1 MSRPTLSRVEE
12 APYSTRSIQEML
24 GLSRGVLSGLVA
36 SGFVTPSRG
45 PGNALR
51 FTFRDVVLLRTA
63 VELQGARIAPRK
75 ILAAL
80 RKLKASLPA
89 EVPLTGLRI
98 TAVGN
103 DVTVRDRGS
112 QWQAET
118 GQLVMDF
125 EVAPKQG
132 SVAFLQRV
140 PGGNGAAPSS
150 DKELPSAA
158 RERGNGRAAADDP
171 RRDALSWFCLGEGL
185 EASDPGAAEDAY
197 RKALQLNP
205 AHADTYLNL
214 GALLCEGKR
223 CAEAVAVFDEAVR
236 RYPREPL
243 LHFNRAVAL
252 EDQGR
257 VHDALASYDASL
269 RLAPDLADA
278 HYNAARLH
286 EQIGD
291 ARKAVRH
298 FSAYRRLQARGTGP
312 DET

>member
-1 MSRPTLSRVEE
+1 
-12 APYSTRSIQEML
+12 ML
-24 GLSRGVLSGLVA
+24 GLSRGVIAGLVD
-36 SGFVTPSRG
+36 SGFVTPRRG

-63 VELQGARIAPRK
+63 VELQAARIAPRR

-80 RKLKASLPA
+80 RKLKTSLPA
-89 EVPLTGLRI
+89 EMPLTGLRI

-103 DVTVRDRGS
+103 DVTVREGAA

-132 SVAFLQRV
+132 SVAFLQRT
-140 PGGNGAAPSS
+140 PRAEAASPAPS
-150 DKELPSAA
+150 PAA
-158 RERGNGRAAADDP
+158 RSRRGERPESDDP
-171 RRDALSWFCLGEGL
+171 VRDAMSWFCLGEVL
-185 EASDPGAAEDAY
+185 EASDLRAAEDAY
-197 RKALQLNP
+197 RHALALNP

-223 CAEAVAVFDEAVR
+223 CEEAVTLFDEAVR
-236 RYPREPL
+236 RYPDEAL

-257 VHDALASYDASL
+257 VRDAIAGYEAAL
-269 RLAPDLADA
+269 RLDPELADA

-286 EQIGD
+286 EQMGD

-298 FSAYRRLQARGTGP
+298 FSAYRRLQR
-312 DET
+312 